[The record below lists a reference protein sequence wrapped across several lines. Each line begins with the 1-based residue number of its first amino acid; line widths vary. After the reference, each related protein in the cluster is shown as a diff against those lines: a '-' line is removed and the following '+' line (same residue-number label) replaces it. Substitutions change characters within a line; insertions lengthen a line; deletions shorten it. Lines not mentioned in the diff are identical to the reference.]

1 MSNSSKI
8 KKGQGK
14 LSPKWFGPFRVLS
27 QLSPSGFKVR
37 HILSGKI
44 KTVHPEN
51 MKIVAE
57 ESAPLDMVPQ
67 ARIPLHPLEDA
78 ESDYEQAAQPEET
91 ESFLPQGEGSQYPT
105 NSNKSKNLQKKK
117 RKENQLAA
125 FPQPQDGDHWPP
137 TGNEP
142 EQNTRRNP
150 TRNARSNISYADWDE
165 SSQSEHYSGQNQV
178 HQVKAVGW
186 AANPALLN
194 RRWGL
199 AVHP

>member
-1 MSNSSKI
+1 M
-8 KKGQGK
+8 
-14 LSPKWFGPFRVLS
+14 
-27 QLSPSGFKVR
+27 
-37 HILSGKI
+37 SGKI

-91 ESFLPQGEGSQYPT
+91 ESFSPQGEGSQYPT
-105 NSNKSKNLQKKK
+105 NSQNKSKNLQKKK

-125 FPQPQDGDHWPP
+125 FPRPQDGDPWPP

-142 EQNTRRNP
+142 EQHTRRNP
-150 TRNARSNISYADWDE
+150 TRNARSNIS
-165 SSQSEHYSGQNQV
+165 
-178 HQVKAVGW
+178 
-186 AANPALLN
+186 
-194 RRWGL
+194 
-199 AVHP
+199 